1 MNALDSAIY
10 SKLQSTSGLTSL
22 LAGTTSIYSVQA
34 PENATLPYVVFNV
47 QGGGD
52 DNETA
57 HRTKNLVVF
66 IRGYAEGMGAK
77 KTAGSIDAA
86 IDTALHLSSF
96 TVSGWSNF
104 WLAREEDLETV
115 ENPPSGSP
123 IFMVGGLYRV
133 RIEKT

>member
-1 MNALDSAIY
+1 MNVLDTAIY
-10 SKLQSTSGLTSL
+10 TKLQATSGITSL
-22 LAGTTSIYSVQA
+22 LAGTTSIFSVQA
-34 PENATLPYVVFNV
+34 PENEAMPYLVYNV

-66 IRGYAEGMGAK
+66 IRAYAQGAGAK

-96 TVSGWSNF
+96 NVSGWSNF

-115 ENPPSGSP
+115 ENPPNGNP